1 MILPGSSLGSSF
13 LLSLPDYSSLIKD
26 NSDLM
31 MDPIHFG
38 VAIVDES
45 DFALLKENNINY
57 TYSYKSNDDL
67 SSKENYDQL
76 NKIRD
81 IVVDSGCSLK
91 GMMTQEMNQAISFL
105 PNDMGG
111 DIPMMNMLFYIIL
124 VILAFIFVV
133 ISQAIIE
140 DQATAIGTLL
150 ANGYKNKS

>member
-1 MILPGSSLGSSF
+1 
-13 LLSLPDYSSLIKD
+13 
-26 NSDLM
+26 

-76 NKIRD
+76 NQIRD
-81 IVVDSGCSLK
+81 IVVDSGCSLT

-124 VILAFIFVV
+124 VILAFYFCCNFTG
-133 ISQAIIE
+133 
-140 DQATAIGTLL
+140 D
-150 ANGYKNKS
+150 N